1 MKYLIEYS
9 LGSSNFTETCADREK
24 ALEVY
29 RKNRKYDSKIYI
41 IKPLEVIT
49 ILKEVEQ
56 G

>member
-9 LGSSNFTETCADREK
+9 LGTSNFTETYEDREK
-24 ALEVY
+24 ALEAY
-29 RKNRKYDSKIYI
+29 RINRKYDSKLYI
-41 IKPLEVIT
+41 VKPLEVIT